1 MVSRG
6 LEWAPTVVVDV
17 EWYYTRDVSGGGERN
32 FDFYVGGTS
41 DLQALIKASEEDVK
55 RVLMEFTRVD
65 FGSGAEANPEL
76 VEAWRSK
83 LQEAVGE
90 EVGRKRA
97 V

>member
-1 MVSRG
+1 MTS
-6 LEWAPTVVVDV
+6 L
-17 EWYYTRDVSGGGERN
+17 GERN
-32 FDFYVGGTS
+32 FDFYVGGKS
-41 DLQALIKASEEDVK
+41 FQALIKASEEDVK
-55 RVLMEFTRVD
+55 RVLMEFARVD

-90 EVGRKRA
+90 EVGRKRP

>member
-1 MVSRG
+1 MTS
-6 LEWAPTVVVDV
+6 L
-17 EWYYTRDVSGGGERN
+17 GGGRGISI
-32 FDFYVGGTS
+32 FTWV
-41 DLQALIKASEEDVK
+41 DLQALNIIKAPASEEDVK
-55 RVLMEFTRVD
+55 RVLMEFARVD

-90 EVGRKRA
+90 EVGRKRP